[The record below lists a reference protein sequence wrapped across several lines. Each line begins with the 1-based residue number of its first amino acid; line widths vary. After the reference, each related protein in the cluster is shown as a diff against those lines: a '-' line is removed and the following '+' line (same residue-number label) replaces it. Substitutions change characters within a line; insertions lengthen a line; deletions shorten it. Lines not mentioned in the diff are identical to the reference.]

1 MCSLDLGAPFSHL
14 ALALHL
20 CLCAD
25 TAKDQTNTEPL
36 HPGETVAKGDDGED
50 HGEHLPGYS
59 HSDEDE
65 GAEFRES
72 VDCQLSAESFV
83 IGSRGWGWG
92 WGRITDE
99 DLTETATD
107 SKAENV

>member
-1 MCSLDLGAPFSHL
+1 MCGLDLGAPFRHL

-25 TAKDQTNTEPL
+25 TAKDQTNAEPL
-36 HPGETVAKGDDGED
+36 HTGETVAKGDDGED

-72 VDCQLSAESFV
+72 VDC
-83 IGSRGWGWG
+83 
-92 WGRITDE
+92 
-99 DLTETATD
+99 
-107 SKAENV
+107 